1 MAHIYSN
8 NNVFLTFLWAK
19 KSRPHSTGDG
29 SFCYSILSRASRI
42 SRIIT

>member
-19 KSRPHSTGDG
+19 KSRPLLYWGRLVLLLYT
-29 SFCYSILSRASRI
+29 F
-42 SRIIT
+42 